1 MDLYLVRHGDTELGP
16 DGLYPDPAH
25 LSELGHAQARALAP
39 VLESINPHALISS
52 GIERADETAAPFV
65 EASGIQSVTVPG
77 FDEIGIGD
85 LRSRD
90 LAVIK
95 EKLFKRPFISDFS
108 AYDGESSSEFARRVL
123 DALHSQVLDRYDDGQ
138 RVAAVIH
145 GGPINVILQWIEH
158 DSFTGVFTGNIE
170 TASVTLLRREPG
182 GLKILY
188 RSDTSHLQNV
198 S

>member
-1 MDLYLVRHGDTELGP
+1 MDLYLVRHGDTELGA

-25 LSELGHAQARALAP
+25 LSELGHAQARALTP

-65 EASGIQSVTVPG
+65 ASSGIQPAIVPG

-90 LAVIK
+90 LTVIK

-108 AYDGESSSEFARRVL
+108 EYAGESSSEFARRVL
-123 DALHSQVLDRYDDGQ
+123 DCLQSHVLDRFDDGQ

-158 DSFTGVFTGNIE
+158 RSFTGTFAGSIE
-170 TASVTLLRREPG
+170 TASVTLLRRGPD
-182 GLKILY
+182 GLKIVY
-188 RSDTSHLQNV
+188 RSDTSHLTNV